1 MLSIKNKI
9 RTSCVVQA
17 PKYAKDES
25 TALFLYVSCK
35 RAHSHRFPPES
46 FIFMFTTSFSHQ
58 APTVTTDIWLPLFF
72 ITYGHNTSCT
82 SSKRWSFSCIIKNQF
97 SIESGKAPQTRIL
110 KCHFCLSM
118 PSCWN
123 DWINAVPGM
132 IFLFFD
138 LLQLR
143 FLPAA
148 SCLNIVFQT
157 VMTCQIFINA
167 GSHNT
172 NRSIN
177 QLSAFFFC
185 IVRITTKTE
194 VEIYALCCLNAAVYH
209 YIFNNTVLPGLW
221 QDFKRIRATVKYFLE
236 FWVWQKC
243 EKLDIFNRILTFFSS
258 EMWVFPLELRH
269 FYLKSG
275 YWKL

>member
-1 MLSIKNKI
+1 MSRVIIDETSSSKQSLCSEVIYDCNLSDILYSIQMFMLSIKNKI

-82 SSKRWSFSCIIKNQF
+82 SSKRLSFSCIIKNQF
-97 SIESGKAPQTRIL
+97 SSESGKAPQTRIL

-132 IFLFFD
+132 IFLFFT
-138 LLQLR
+138 
-143 FLPAA
+143 
-148 SCLNIVFQT
+148 T
-157 VMTCQIFINA
+157 VIC
-167 GSHNT
+167 
-172 NRSIN
+172 
-177 QLSAFFFC
+177 C
-185 IVRITTKTE
+185 CTT
-194 VEIYALCCLNAAVYH
+194 V
-209 YIFNNTVLPGLW
+209 
-221 QDFKRIRATVKYFLE
+221 
-236 FWVWQKC
+236 
-243 EKLDIFNRILTFFSS
+243 
-258 EMWVFPLELRH
+258 
-269 FYLKSG
+269 
-275 YWKL
+275 